1 MKTHQRG
8 QNRYTRSIQ
17 KALQNKNVEVTS
29 FQVLVQVKAC
39 QRGQRKSTGSKQ
51 KALQNKNVDETSFL
65 SAQTKAFKF

>member
-1 MKTHQRG
+1 M
-8 QNRYTRSIQ
+8 
-17 KALQNKNVEVTS
+17 EVTS